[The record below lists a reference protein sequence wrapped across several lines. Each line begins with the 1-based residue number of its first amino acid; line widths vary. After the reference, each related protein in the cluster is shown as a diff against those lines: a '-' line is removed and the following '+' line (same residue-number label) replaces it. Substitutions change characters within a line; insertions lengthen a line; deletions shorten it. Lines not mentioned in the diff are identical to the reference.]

1 MVERAVSIQRAMV
14 EREALIQK
22 AMAERVVQEVALYK
36 HRITSEWMCS
46 RMSI

>member
-22 AMAERVVQEVALYK
+22 AMAERVVQEVAS
-36 HRITSEWMCS
+36 TE
-46 RMSI
+46 